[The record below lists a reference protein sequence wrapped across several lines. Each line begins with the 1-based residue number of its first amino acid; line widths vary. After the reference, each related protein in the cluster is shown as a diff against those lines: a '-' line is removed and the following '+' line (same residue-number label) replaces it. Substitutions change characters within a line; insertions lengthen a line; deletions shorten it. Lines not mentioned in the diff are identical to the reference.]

1 MTRMDNADPMFAEA
15 SVAPASP
22 QVKVMLRW
30 AGYTMIAIGLLHIA
44 VLGMDALP
52 LLGGWASGVLWTTD
66 HWQPVAS
73 QAHDMVVNNAAFHAT
88 VGSFAGPVIV
98 FGAVVLWMDRRDV
111 TPPAFLGWGLGVWAL
126 LASLIMEPSGYP
138 LGLIPAMLLILA
150 ARRGVAS
157 T

>member
-1 MTRMDNADPMFAEA
+1 
-15 SVAPASP
+15 
-22 QVKVMLRW
+22 MLRL

-52 LLGGWASGVLWTTD
+52 LLGGWASGALWTTA
-66 HWQPVAS
+66 HWQPVVD

-98 FGAVVLWMDRRDV
+98 LGAMVLWMDRCAM
-111 TPPAFLGWGLGVWAL
+111 TPPAFLGWGLGAWAL

-138 LGLIPAMLLILA
+138 LGLIPAVLLILEARRRAA
-150 ARRGVAS
+150 ARRA
-157 T
+157 